1 MEVTMATDLV
11 RTGVLAVP
19 TDSSHLSDERAE
31 ASIAKLGFLVF
42 HDPVSASGGAPSWHL
57 IVALRAKPTTTHF
70 DPERVSLW
78 ANVGGRG
85 ALVEIDRG
93 GSIPRCGILWG
104 PVRIDDRFHIQ
115 NTFLTFG
122 GAIRRFEPDRETSVV
137 VVDSSAP
144 IMRWAGHSQ
153 ELDPLA
159 TNVAVFFA
167 RLRVAAFDPA
177 VEACL
182 AAATPSA
189 LYAAFVED
197 RQACYERTPILADV
211 DTTSRD
217 WIAREEARLAST
229 SPDEWLAAGRLL
241 TDIGLRPERAVA
253 IR

>member
-1 MEVTMATDLV
+1 M
-11 RTGVLAVP
+11 P
-19 TDSSHLSDERAE
+19 TDSSRLSDARAE
-31 ASIAKLGFLVF
+31 ALIAKLGFLVV
-42 HDPVSASGGAPSWHL
+42 HDPADASGAPPSWHL
-57 IVALRAKPTTTHF
+57 IVALRARPTTTHF
-70 DPERVSLW
+70 DPERMSWW

-85 ALVEIDRG
+85 GLVEIDRS
-93 GSIPRCGILWG
+93 GSVPRCAVLWG

-122 GAIRRFEPDRETSVV
+122 GDVRRFEPDRDTSIV

-167 RLRVAAFDPA
+167 RLRVTAFDPA

-197 RQACYERTPILADV
+197 RQACYERTPLLADV

-229 SPDEWLAAGRLL
+229 SPDEWRAAGRLL
-241 TDIGLRPERAVA
+241 TDVGLRPEHAVA